1 MSDLEADLVKQQ
13 ATLALSQEQAAL
25 TLSVPNPA
33 HTAAENDVLLR
44 KQNIDLIERE
54 LEPSSIPP
62 RSRVRIY
69 QPQLANNPSV
79 LITGSPNPRGIPAN
93 ATLINNSYY
102 LTPDG
107 TVIPKI

>member
-1 MSDLEADLVKQQ
+1 MSDLQTDLEKQE
-13 ATLALSQEQAAL
+13 ATLALSQQKAKE
-25 TLSVPNPA
+25 TIGSPNPA

-44 KQNIDLIERE
+44 KQNISLIERE
-54 LEPSSIPP
+54 LEPGEVPP